1 MQRFFLD
8 KNFGEILEITD
19 ETLYNQITRVLR
31 ARIWDE
37 FVFFNTRDNFD
48 YFYKIEIISKN
59 NVILKMFSREEKG
72 SFLQEI
78 NLYNALPNKYEKI
91 EYIYNMDYISSIDK
105 KIKKG
110 SKKICQ
116 LLKREMHLYEYSK

>member
-1 MQRFFLD
+1 MKGFEYLTV
-8 KNFGEILEITD
+8 LELLSRCNSLIGTD
-19 ETLYNQITRVLR
+19 CG
-31 ARIWDE
+31 AMM
-37 FVFFNTRDNFD
+37 
-48 YFYKIEIISKN
+48 ISKEMN
-59 NVILKMFSREEKG
+59 I
-72 SFLQEI
+72 
-78 NLYNALPNKYEKI
+78 NKYEKI